1 MKILK
6 VIIIG
11 LGKQATKDHIPAVLR
26 RNDVEITAVVD
37 IDADRSKIVGDDLG
51 ADYFTDVE
59 EAIKATKPDLAIV
72 CVPHSSYLEILK
84 ILAQNKIATLKEKP
98 LAMNTAEAKSIIDLY
113 ALSNTYLQ
121 VCVQRRFSKLY
132 DTTRRLINEIGTVY
146 SVYVEYALN
155 LTAQE
160 MASGWRSNRH
170 SSGGGATIDMG
181 YHVIDLLTYLFGTPD
196 RLYAQLNFNS
206 IGSEYTID
214 DTAKVLMMF
223 NQTINAN
230 ITITKVFNQK
240 SERVRIFG
248 DKGSVSLDGRKV
260 ALFDSHK
267 NELESYTFNLKDD
280 EIDRQLDFFVAN
292 CSNERNGKLLVDQL
306 KNTIIVD
313 AIYRSHEEKT
323 VVIPEDIA
331 L

>member
-1 MKILK
+1 
-6 VIIIG
+6 
-11 LGKQATKDHIPAVLR
+11 
-26 RNDVEITAVVD
+26 
-37 IDADRSKIVGDDLG
+37 
-51 ADYFTDVE
+51 
-59 EAIKATKPDLAIV
+59 
-72 CVPHSSYLEILK
+72 
-84 ILAQNKIATLKEKP
+84 
-98 LAMNTAEAKSIIDLY
+98 
-113 ALSNTYLQ
+113 
-121 VCVQRRFSKLY
+121 
-132 DTTRRLINEIGTVY
+132 
-146 SVYVEYALN
+146 
-155 LTAQE
+155 
-160 MASGWRSNRH
+160 
-170 SSGGGATIDMG
+170 
-181 YHVIDLLTYLFGTPD
+181 
-196 RLYAQLNFNS
+196 
-206 IGSEYTID
+206 
-214 DTAKVLMMF
+214 MMF

-260 ALFDSHK
+260 TLFDSHK